1 MAKRN
6 LGYRYRW
13 SE

>member
-6 LGYRYRW
+6 LDYRYRW